1 MILTKYFK
9 NFFQSSET
17 SGILLIICV
26 IISLFIANSSASE
39 SFNHLLHSS
48 IGFESINLKF
58 SVSHWINDGLMAV
71 FFLLVGLEIKR
82 EVVNGELSTLKSAS
96 LPIFAAIGGML
107 VPALIYFFFNHGTP
121 YAKGWAIPMATD
133 IAFSLAIVGMLGNA
147 VPSSIKIFLAALAI
161 VDDLG
166 AILIIAFFYT
176 DSLQWQYLGVCFIII
191 GLLILFNFLNFKNY
205 FFYIIPGIFLWY
217 FMIHSGIHATIAG
230 VILAF
235 TIPTNIAKDI
245 PSPLEKLESKLHIPV
260 SFFIMP
266 IFALTNTDITFHT
279 GMIDGL
285 FTNFGA
291 GIIVGLVLGKI
302 VGINVFSWLAIK
314 LGFSELPY
322 KSQWNQMIGVG
333 LLAGIGFTMSIFI
346 ALLSFKGHQN
356 IQDEAK
362 FAILAASLISGFSG
376 YLLLKYA
383 KRRKIKFSEYREE
396 YNSRF

>member
-1 MILTKYFK
+1 MAITKYFK
-9 NFFQSSET
+9 NFFQNSET

-26 IISLFIANSSASE
+26 IISLFIANSSVSE
-39 SFNHLLHSS
+39 SFNHILHTS
-48 IGFESINLKF
+48 IGFESINLKL

-82 EVVNGELSTLKSAS
+82 EVIGGELSTIKSAS
-96 LPIFAAIGGML
+96 LPIFAAIGGM
-107 VPALIYFFFNHGTP
+107 VIPALIYFSFNQGTN

-133 IAFSLAIVGMLGNA
+133 IAFSLAIVGMLGKA

-176 DSLQWQYLGVCFIII
+176 DSLHWTNLGICLIII
-191 GLLILFNFLNFKNY
+191 GILILFNFLNFKNY
-205 FFYIIPGIFLWY
+205 FFYLVPGIFLWY

-260 SFFIMP
+260 GFFIMP

-291 GIIVGLVLGKI
+291 GIILGLVLGKI
-302 VGINVFSWLAIK
+302 MGINLFSWLAIK
-314 LGFSELPY
+314 FGFSELPH
-322 KSQWNQMIGVG
+322 KSRWIQMIGIG

-346 ALLSFKGHQN
+346 ALLSFKGHTDL
-356 IQDEAK
+356 QDEAK
-362 FAILAASLISGFSG
+362 FAILVASLISGFSG
-376 YLLLKYA
+376 FLLLKYS
-383 KRRKIKFSEYREE
+383 KREKTVLSEYRKE
-396 YNSRF
+396 YNERF

>member
-1 MILTKYFK
+1 MILTNYFK
-9 NFFQSSET
+9 KFFTSSEA
-17 SGILLIICV
+17 SGVLLIICV
-26 IISLFIANSSASE
+26 IISLFIANSSASDG
-39 SFNHLLHSS
+39 FNNFLHTY
-48 IGFESINLKF
+48 IGLESINLKF

-82 EVVNGELSTLKSAS
+82 EIVEGELSTIKSAS
-96 LPIFAAIGGML
+96 LPIFAAVGGMII
-107 VPALIYFFFNHGTP
+107 PALIYIFFNHSNA

-133 IAFSLAIVGMLGNA
+133 IAFSLAIVGMLGKA
-147 VPSSIKIFLAALAI
+147 VPASIKIFLAALAI

-176 DSLQWQYLGVCFIII
+176 DSLHWINLGIC
-191 GLLILFNFLNFKNY
+191 LLIVVILILLNFFKFKNY
-205 FFYIIPGIFLWY
+205 FYYLIPGVFLWY

-235 TIPTNIAKDI
+235 TIPTNISKDI
-245 PSPLEKLESKLHIPV
+245 PSPLEKLESKLHVPV

-266 IFALTNTDITFHT
+266 IFALTNTNITFHT

-291 GIIVGLVLGKI
+291 GIILGLVLGKI
-302 VGINVFSWLAIK
+302 VGINLFSWIAIK
-314 LGFSELPY
+314 LGLSELPY
-322 KSQWNQMIGVG
+322 KSRWNQMIGVG

-346 ALLSFKGHQN
+346 ALLSFKGHPN

-376 YLLLKYA
+376 YLLLKYS
-383 KRRKIKFSEYREE
+383 KQKKMFLSNYRKKYHKKF
-396 YNSRF
+396 

>member
-1 MILTKYFK
+1 MILTKYFRK
-9 NFFQSSET
+9 FFQSSEA

-26 IISLFIANSSASE
+26 VLSLFIANSSVAE
-39 SFNHLLHSS
+39 SFNHFLHSDV
-48 IGFESINLKF
+48 GLESINLKF

-82 EVVNGELSTLKSAS
+82 EIVEGELSNFKSAS
-96 LPIFAAIGGML
+96 LPIFAAIGGMIF
-107 VPALIYFFFNHGTP
+107 PAIIYFLFNHHSS

-133 IAFSLAIVGMLGNA
+133 IAFSLAIVGMLGKA

-176 DSLQWQYLGVCFIII
+176 DSLHWAYLGMCLIII

-205 FFYIIPGIFLWY
+205 FFYLIPGAFLWY

-235 TIPTNIAKDI
+235 TIPTNIAKDV
-245 PSPLEKLESKLHIPV
+245 PSPLEKLESKLHVPV

-266 IFALTNTDITFHT
+266 IFALTNTNITFHN

-291 GIIVGLVLGKI
+291 GIILGLVLGKI
-302 VGINVFSWLAIK
+302 IGINTFSWLAIK
-314 LGFSELPY
+314 LGFSNLPY
-322 KSQWNQMIGVG
+322 KSGWHQMFGVG

-376 YLLLKYA
+376 YLLLKYS
-383 KRRKIKFSEYREE
+383 KRKKTRLSEYREE
-396 YNSRF
+396 YNNKF

>member
-1 MILTKYFK
+1 MALTRYFK

-26 IISLFIANSSASE
+26 IISLFIANSSAAE
-39 SFNHLLHSS
+39 GFNGLLHSY
-48 IGFESINLKF
+48 IGFESIDLNF

-82 EVVNGELSTLKSAS
+82 EVVEGELSTIKSAS
-96 LPIFAAIGGML
+96 LPLFAAIGGMII
-107 VPALIYFFFNHGTP
+107 PALIYLLFNHGTP

-133 IAFSLAIVGMLGNA
+133 IAFSLAIVGMLGKA

-176 DSLQWQYLGVCFIII
+176 DSLHWTYLGICLIII
-191 GLLILFNFLNFKNY
+191 GILILFNFLNFKNY
-205 FFYIIPGIFLWY
+205 YFYLVPGVFLWY

-235 TIPTNIAKDI
+235 TIPTNINKDI

-291 GIIVGLVLGKI
+291 GIILGLVVGKI
-302 VGINVFSWLAIK
+302 VGINLFSWLAIK

-322 KSQWNQMIGVG
+322 KSTWIQMIGVG

-346 ALLSFKGHQN
+346 ALLSFKGHTDL
-356 IQDEAK
+356 QDEAK
-362 FAILAASLISGFSG
+362 FAILAASLISGFAG
-376 YLLLKYA
+376 FLLLKYS
-383 KRRKIKFSEYREE
+383 RRKKIILSEYREE
-396 YNSRF
+396 CKNRF